1 MKKND
6 SLSIVLTFLFFAC
19 NGFAQKQ
26 INPSDVYK
34 MRSVSD
40 PQVSPDSKWVAYVLS
55 STDSLKNKSDSDI
68 WMISWDGKETLK
80 MAASKEAESSPRW
93 SPDGKYLSFLSSRYE
108 TKKSQIWLMDR
119 RGGEA
124 EKVTDL
130 NYSISDYVWSP
141 DSKKILLVIKDQEP
155 KEEEEKKDK
164 TAKPIMID
172 RFHFKQDG
180 EGYLE
185 RKRNHLY
192 LFDMLTKKLDTLSKG
207 DFDETNP
214 VWSPDGTKIA
224 FESNRT
230 KDADRNGNTDI
241 WIMDAKKGA
250 PLKQLTTWSDTDSK
264 PAWSPD
270 GKWIAYLKSQT
281 ATYDIYDQAQIAII
295 PAEGGTPKILNA
307 KLDRSVSAPHWAADS
322 KSVWLTVDDDRRAY
336 INSYDLEGNSKTI
349 ASGDRVFSAL
359 DRGPADQWA
368 ALSSDSSTPNEIQVI
383 ENGKLR
389 RLTHIQ
395 DDFVKAH
402 QLATVEAFDSQSKDG
417 TRVGG
422 LLYWPA
428 GKPKGQKL
436 PLILWIHGGPTA
448 QDDFAFDLTS
458 QLFAAQGYAVATV
471 NYRGSSGRGLD
482 YSKAISGDWGNKEVK
497 DLLGAVDYL
506 VKTGKA
512 DPDKLAIGGWSYGG
526 ILTDYIT
533 ASDSRFKAA
542 TSGAGSALQLS
553 MYGSDQYTIQ
563 YETELGLP
571 WENIKKWM
579 KVSYPFLNV
588 NRIKTPTLYMVGE
601 KDFNVPA
608 VGSEQMYQAL
618 KSLGVPTQ
626 LIIYPGQNHGFAVPS
641 YEKDR
646 YIRYLDWFA
655 KYLNTAKTKEL
666 LTTKL

>member
-1 MKKND
+1 MKKSD
-6 SLSIVLTFLFFAC
+6 SISIFLTILFLAF
-19 NGFAQKQ
+19 NSYAQKQ

-34 MRSVSD
+34 MQVVSD
-40 PQVSPDSKWVAYVLS
+40 PQVSPDTKWVAYVLS
-55 STDSLKNKSDSDI
+55 SADSLKNKSDSDI

-80 MAASKEAESSPRW
+80 LAASKEAESSPRW

-108 TKKSQIWLMDR
+108 TKKSQIWVMDR

-124 EKVTDL
+124 EKLTDL

-141 DSKKILLVIKDQEP
+141 DSKKIILVIKDQEP
-155 KEEEEKKDK
+155 KEEEDKKDK

-192 LFDMLTKKLDTLSKG
+192 LFNLVTKKLDTLSKG

-214 VWSPDGTKIA
+214 IWSPDGTKIA

-241 WIMDAKKGA
+241 WVMEAKKGA
-250 PLKQLTTWSDTDSK
+250 PLKQLTNWSDSDSK

-281 ATYDIYDQAQIAII
+281 APYDIYDQAQIAII
-295 PAEGGTPKILNA
+295 PAEGGPLKILNA
-307 KLDRSVSAPHWAADS
+307 NLDRTVSAPLWAADS
-322 KSVWLTVDDDRRAY
+322 KSVWLTVDDDRRTY
-336 INSYDLEGNSKTI
+336 INSFDLEGNAKTI
-349 ASGDRVFSAL
+349 ASGDQVYSAL
-359 DRGPADQWA
+359 DRGLGEQWV
-368 ALSSDSSTPNEIQVI
+368 ALRSDSQTPKEIQVI
-383 ENGKLR
+383 ENGKVR

-395 DDFVKAH
+395 DAFVNSH
-402 QLATVEAFDSQSKDG
+402 QLATVEAFDSESKDG

-428 GKPKGQKL
+428 GKPKDQKL
-436 PLILWIHGGPTA
+436 PLILWIHGGPTS
-448 QDDFAFDLTS
+448 QDDFSFDLTA
-458 QLFAAQGYAVATV
+458 QLFAAQGYAVAAV
-471 NYRGSSGRGLD
+471 NYRGSTGRGLNF
-482 YSKAISGDWGNKEVK
+482 SKAISGDWGNKEVK

-506 VKTGKA
+506 VKIGKA
-512 DPDKLAIGGWSYGG
+512 DADKLAIGGWSYGG

-533 ASDSRFKAA
+533 ASDSRFKVA
-542 TSGAGSALQLS
+542 TSGAGSAMQLS

-563 YETELGLP
+563 YENELGLP

-588 NRIKTPTLYMVGE
+588 DKIKTPTLYMVGE

-608 VGSEQMYQAL
+608 AGSEQMYQAL

-626 LIIYPGQNHGFAVPS
+626 LIVYPGQNHGFSIPS

-666 LTTKL
+666 LTSKL